1 MRRVW
6 DKTDG
11 WHAGDARLTN
21 ATLVALGLALVV
33 LAHQFTREID
43 HFVIGFD
50 QTSLISV
57 VVYLAAVL
65 VVRTQPVNRATMGI
79 IVPFSVAMFAVT
91 YLTKPYLSSDIYRY
105 VWDGMVQH
113 HFINPY
119 RYVPGN
125 PALTSLRAPNQEIF
139 DNINRRDYAPTI
151 YPPVAQMMYWLAT
164 YFAPSVAAMKLL
176 MLGFLAL
183 TAWVLALLLKQL
195 GRSTSDLLILLWC
208 PLLVWEIGCAGHV
221 DAAVCGLISLALLF
235 RLRRQ
240 PALCGLFLGMAVM
253 TKFYPLLLLP
263 ALYQRRDWK
272 MPAAVAGVCVAGYA
286 LYSSVGWRVLGFM
299 QGYTKEE
306 GIDSGSRFFLLNY
319 VHSLP
324 GLAEIPNTAFTAF
337 SAAVLACLV
346 FWAWRYGTGDAPL
359 DASVVGHRR
368 TDSLPVPAFAKAAA
382 MLAFALMLLFSPH
395 YAWYNVWL
403 IPFTVLLPCLPL
415 LCYTMAFFYGYT
427 TALAAMPGPQMF
439 LLNERIYLATGAA
452 LLLHFLLK
460 RWPVWSF
467 LVTDRRAA
475 QDREC
480 VASVRERASPMRER
494 TSVVR
499 ERPSLVREDASAGI
513 R

>member
-1 MRRVW
+1 MSGVLSRANE
-6 DKTDG
+6 
-11 WHAGDARLTN
+11 WHAGDARVTN
-21 ATLVALGLALVV
+21 GTLVLLGLALVA
-33 LAHQFTREID
+33 LAHQFTQEID
-43 HFVIGFD
+43 HFTIGFD
-50 QTSLISV
+50 KTSLISV
-57 VVYLAAVL
+57 LVYFVAVL
-65 VVRTQPVNRATMGI
+65 VVRTQPVNRATLGI
-79 IVPFSVAMFAVT
+79 IIAFSIPMFVATF
-91 YLTKPYLSSDIYRY
+91 LTDPYLSSDIYRY

-125 PALTSLRAPNQEIF
+125 AALTWLRAPNQDVF

-151 YPPVAQMMYWLAT
+151 YPPIAQMFYWLAT
-164 YFAPSVAAMKLL
+164 YFAPSVAAMKLM

-183 TAWVLALLLKQL
+183 TAWVLALILRRL

-221 DAAVCGLISLALLF
+221 DAIVCGLVSLALLF

-272 MPAAVAGVCVAGYA
+272 MPAAVTGVCVAGYA

-306 GIDSGSRFFLLNY
+306 GIDSGSRFFLLDY
-319 VHSLP
+319 LHSLP
-324 GLAEIPNTAFTAF
+324 GLAGLPKGAFMAF
-337 SAAVLACLV
+337 SAVVLGSLV
-346 FWAWRYGTGDAPL
+346 LWAWRYATVERKSRPSGAVSEGGDP
-359 DASVVGHRR
+359 V
-368 TDSLPVPAFAKAAA
+368 PVPAFVKAAA

-403 IPFTVLLPCLPL
+403 VPFMVLLPYLPL
-415 LCYTMAFFYGYT
+415 LSYTMVFFYGYT

-439 LLNERIYLATGAA
+439 LLNERIYLVTAAA
-452 LLLHFLLK
+452 LVLHFVCK
-460 RWPVWSF
+460 RWPVWNY
-467 LVTDRRAA
+467 LVTERRAA
-475 QDREC
+475 QDRERLVLLRDRLA
-480 VASVRERASPMRER
+480 VA
-494 TSVVR
+494 
-499 ERPSLVREDASAGI
+499 REDAFAGV

>member
-1 MRRVW
+1 MRDVLDRTASW
-6 DKTDG
+6 R
-11 WHAGDARLTN
+11 AGDARVTN
-21 ATLVALGLALVV
+21 ATLVLLGLVLVA
-33 LAHQFTREID
+33 LAHQFTREIE

-50 QTSLISV
+50 KTALTSVL
-57 VVYLAAVL
+57 VYFVAVL
-65 VVRTQPVNRATMGI
+65 VVRTQPVNRATLGI
-79 IVPFSVAMFAVT
+79 IIALSIPMFVAT
-91 YLTKPYLSSDIYRY
+91 YLTDPYLSSDIYRY

-125 PALTSLRAPNQEIF
+125 AALAWLRAPNQDVF

-151 YPPVAQMMYWLAT
+151 YPPIAQICYWLAT
-164 YFAPSVAAMKLL
+164 YFAPSVAAMKLM

-183 TAWVLALLLKQL
+183 TAWVLALILRQL

-221 DAAVCGLISLALLF
+221 DAVVCGLVSLALLF

-240 PALCGLFLGMAVM
+240 PAWCGLFLGMAVM

-272 MPAAVAGVCVAGYA
+272 MPAAVVGVCVAGYA

-306 GIDSGSRFFLLNY
+306 GIDSGSRFFLLDY
-319 VHSLP
+319 LHSLP
-324 GLAEIPNTAFTAF
+324 GLAGLPKGAFTGF
-337 SAAVLACLV
+337 SAAVLGVLV
-346 FWAWRYGTGDAPL
+346 LWAWRYATDERGDGLSGT
-359 DASVVGHRR
+359 VRR
-368 TDSLPVPAFAKAAA
+368 DRDPMPVPAFVKAAA

-403 IPFTVLLPCLPL
+403 VPFMVLLPYLPL
-415 LCYTMAFFYGYT
+415 LVYTLVFFYGYT

-439 LLNERIYLATGAA
+439 LLNERIYLVTAVA
-452 LLLHFLLK
+452 LVLHFVCTRSPL
-460 RWPVWSF
+460 WNH
-467 LVTDRRAA
+467 LVTERRAT
-475 QDREC
+475 QDRARLVLLRERLPDAQEDAF
-480 VASVRERASPMRER
+480 ASVR
-494 TSVVR
+494 
-499 ERPSLVREDASAGI
+499 
-513 R
+513 

>member
-1 MRRVW
+1 MRGVLDRTV
-6 DKTDG
+6 G
-11 WHAGDARLTN
+11 WHTGNARITN
-21 ATLVALGLALVV
+21 GTLVLLGLVLVA
-33 LAHQFTREID
+33 LAHQFTLEID
-43 HFVIGFD
+43 HFAIGFD
-50 QTSLISV
+50 KVSLTSVL
-57 VVYLAAVL
+57 VYLLAVL
-65 VVRTQPVNRATMGI
+65 VVRTQPVNRATLGI
-79 IVPFSVAMFAVT
+79 IIALSVPMFVAT
-91 YLTKPYLSSDIYRY
+91 YLADPYLSSDIYRY

-125 PALTSLRAPNQEIF
+125 PALAWLRAPNQEIF

-151 YPPVAQMMYWLAT
+151 YPPVAQMFYWLAA
-164 YFAPSVAAMKLL
+164 YFAPSVAAMKLM

-183 TAWVLALLLKQL
+183 TAWVLALILRRL

-221 DAAVCGLISLALLF
+221 DAIVCGLVSLALLF

-240 PALCGLFLGMAVM
+240 PAWCGLFLGMAVM

-272 MPAAVAGVCVAGYA
+272 MPAAVVGVCVAGYA

-306 GIDSGSRFFLLNY
+306 GIDSGSRFFLLDY
-319 VHSLP
+319 LHSLP
-324 GLAEIPNTAFTAF
+324 GLAALPKGAFTAF
-337 SAAVLACLV
+337 SAMVLGLLV
-346 FWAWRYGTGDAPL
+346 LWAWRYATNEQGDGFSGAVSRDGDPM
-359 DASVVGHRR
+359 
-368 TDSLPVPAFAKAAA
+368 PVPAFAKAAA

-403 IPFTVLLPCLPL
+403 VPFMVLLPYLPL
-415 LCYTMAFFYGYT
+415 LGYTLVFFYGYT

-439 LLNERIYLATGAA
+439 LLNERIYLVTAA
-452 LLLHFLLK
+452 AFVLHFVCK
-460 RWPVWSF
+460 RWRLWDF
-467 LVTDRRAA
+467 LVTDRRAT
-475 QDREC
+475 QDRE
-480 VASVRERASPMRER
+480 RL
-494 TSVVR
+494 
-499 ERPSLVREDASAGI
+499 SLLRDRVPGVREDAFASV

>member
-1 MRRVW
+1 MRPTW
-6 DKTDG
+6 EKMAAL
-11 WHAGDARLTN
+11 HEGDARLTN
-21 ATLVALGLALVV
+21 WTLGALGLVLVV
-33 LAHQFTREID
+33 LAHQFTVEID

-50 QTSLISV
+50 KTSLVSV
-57 VVYLAAVL
+57 LVYLLAVL
-65 VVRTQPVNRATMGI
+65 IVRTQPVNRWTMGI
-79 IVPFSVAMFAVT
+79 VIGFSIPMFAAT
-91 YLTKPYLSSDIYRY
+91 YLADPYLSSDIYRY

-125 PALTSLRAPNQEIF
+125 PVLTFLRAPNQDVF

-151 YPPVAQMMYWLAT
+151 YPPVAQIFYWLAT

-176 MLGFLAL
+176 MLAFLAL
-183 TAWVLALLLKQL
+183 TAWVLARILRRL
-195 GRSTSDLLILLWC
+195 GRSVTDLLILLWC

-221 DAAVCGLISLALLF
+221 DAIVCGLVSLALLF

-272 MPAAVAGVCVAGYA
+272 MPATVAAVCVAGYS

-306 GIDSGSRFFLLNY
+306 GIDSGTRFFVLDY

-324 GLAEIPNTAFTAF
+324 GLAGVPKGAFTAF
-337 SAAVLACLV
+337 SAFVLGLLV
-346 FWAWRYGTGDAPL
+346 LWAWRYATPDPSQAGLHGMHPEM
-359 DASVVGHRR
+359 ASQ
-368 TDSLPVPAFAKAAA
+368 PAVPNFVKASA

-403 IPFTVLLPCLPL
+403 IPFIVLLPYLPL
-415 LCYTMAFFYGYT
+415 FCYSMAFFYGYT

-439 LLNERIYLATGAA
+439 LLNERIYLVTGVA
-452 LLLHFLLK
+452 LALHFLLK
-460 RWPVWSF
+460 RWPVWPA
-467 LVTDRRAA
+467 LVTRQRHLQDQTRAA
-475 QDREC
+475 G
-480 VASVRERASPMRER
+480 VRSLASPR
-494 TSVVR
+494 
-499 ERPSLVREDASAGI
+499 REDAIAAFP
-513 R
+513 

>member
-1 MRRVW
+1 MTGILHR
-6 DKTDG
+6 TTG
-11 WHAGDARLTN
+11 WHAGNARVTN
-21 ATLVALGLALVV
+21 GTLVVLGLALVA

-43 HFVIGFD
+43 HFAIGFD
-50 QTSLISV
+50 KTSLISV
-57 VVYLAAVL
+57 LVYLVAVL
-65 VVRTQPVNRATMGI
+65 VVRTQPVNRATLGI
-79 IVPFSVAMFAVT
+79 IIAFSIPMFVAT
-91 YLTKPYLSSDIYRY
+91 YLTDPYLSSDIYRY

-125 PALTSLRAPNQEIF
+125 PELTWLRAPNQEIF

-151 YPPVAQMMYWLAT
+151 YPPIAQMLYWLAT

-176 MLGFLAL
+176 MLGFVAL
-183 TAWVLALLLKQL
+183 TAWVLALMLRQL

-221 DAAVCGLISLALLF
+221 DAVVCGLVSLALLF

-240 PALCGLFLGMAVM
+240 PAMCGLFLGMAVM

-272 MPAAVAGVCVAGYA
+272 MPAAVVGVCAAGYA

-306 GIDSGSRFFLLNY
+306 GISSGSRFFLLDF

-324 GLAEIPNTAFTAF
+324 NSETLPNFLFVPF
-337 SAAVLACLV
+337 SALILGALVLWC
-346 FWAWRYGTGDAPL
+346 WRYATGANIPRI
-359 DASVVGHRR
+359 SGVVNQHGDP
-368 TDSLPVPAFAKAAA
+368 TPVPAFAKGAA

-403 IPFTVLLPCLPL
+403 VPFMVLLPYLPL

-439 LLNERIYLATGAA
+439 LLNERIYLATAVA
-452 LLLHFLLK
+452 LALHFVFK
-460 RWPVWSF
+460 RWPVWNY
-467 LVTDRRAA
+467 LVTDGRIA
-475 QDREC
+475 QDQARVLRTTER
-480 VASVRERASPMRER
+480 AHEVREGAIASFQ
-494 TSVVR
+494 
-499 ERPSLVREDASAGI
+499 
-513 R
+513 